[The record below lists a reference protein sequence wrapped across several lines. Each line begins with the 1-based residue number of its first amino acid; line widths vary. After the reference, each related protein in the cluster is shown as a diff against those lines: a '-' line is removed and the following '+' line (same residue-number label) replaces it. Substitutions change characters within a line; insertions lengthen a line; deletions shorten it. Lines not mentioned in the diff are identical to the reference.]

1 MLRGHRSFGGCVLF
15 ILLTSFCVAEARG
28 QLVYEQKMDKYSAI
42 LPMTLDNDVY
52 RVRCKP
58 PEGVKPSD
66 INCDVGI
73 TGTVLT
79 DQRGT
84 STSDAGQKVTACL
97 RGNDRIDVQFADR
110 VFTDNHDIAGNRI
123 LRRNDF
129 DCGINIKYENK
140 AKIAQLEIRIG
151 YILPSGDI
159 EGLTWAKLA
168 RKRRQ
173 FAQNIAT
180 CNRCQTDIANL
191 ESERADLQSIPSD
204 APQRSLIQ
212 ARLTGINR
220 MIDRKSKYADRKQ
233 EFERDLAA
241 FNSLAE
247 YLKTKVIGCQVFV
260 HFHHN
265 NETLPVDIEELK
277 RSHLRPIQV
286 FELAKDPIRKT
297 ASE

>member
-1 MLRGHRSFGGCVLF
+1 MSWGYYRLAQFALF
-15 ILLTSFCVAEARG
+15 VLLTLFFISEASS
-28 QLVYEQKMDKYSAI
+28 QLVYQQKMDKYSAI
-42 LPMTLDNDVY
+42 LPMTLDNDVD

-84 STSDAGQKVTACL
+84 SSSDAGQKVAAGL

-123 LRRNDF
+123 LRKNDF
-129 DCGINIKYENK
+129 DCGINIRYENK
-140 AKIAQLEIRIG
+140 VKIAQLEIRIG

-180 CNRCQTDIANL
+180 CNRCQNEIANL
-191 ESERADLQSIPSD
+191 ESERANLQNSGSD
-204 APQRSLIQ
+204 NAVQRTLIQ
-212 ARLTGINR
+212 ARLTGINH
-220 MIDRKSKYADRKQ
+220 MIDRKSKYADRKD
-233 EFERDLAA
+233 EFDRDLVA
-241 FNSLAE
+241 FTSLEE
-247 YLKTKVIGCQVFV
+247 YLKTKVIVARFSSISITTTRRCRL
-260 HFHHN
+260 
-265 NETLPVDIEELK
+265 T
-277 RSHLRPIQV
+277 
-286 FELAKDPIRKT
+286 
-297 ASE
+297 